1 MTRAGIYVRISRDT
15 EGDRLGVQRQERECR
30 ELCEREELEVV
41 AVFDDDDR
49 SAYSGKRRPGYE
61 ALCAAVKERDI
72 RAVVAWHPD
81 RLHRSPKELE
91 AFIDLIEATRA
102 RVYTVQA
109 GEYDLTTSSGRLSAR
124 VVGAVARNE
133 SETKSARLRAKHRQI
148 AEHGRTNGGS
158 DRPFGFEWDRV
169 TIRRGEAK
177 VIRELAKRVIAGES
191 LGAVTRWLNANG
203 VTTTTGRQ
211 WRVGNVRRV
220 LINPRIAGLRA
231 MGRGAQQTVVA
242 DAVWKPIVD
251 RASFERVRAILTD
264 PARRTNRAARTYLL
278 SGLVRCG
285 RCGAKMLSQ
294 NHSGPSGVKRR
305 GYMCVRR
312 EGAGGC
318 NSLRVVAAPLEELI
332 TAAVLEYVTRPEFR
346 AAWAGASE
354 PGPDVSAELA
364 DIDARLATLGDDYG
378 RGAIP
383 EVAFHAGI
391 NALNGRRAE
400 LAARVRSSTRVPAVL
415 AAYVRDPDALTRDW
429 DSLSFDSQ
437 RAIVTA
443 VLEAVVVGPAARGKG
458 FDPNRVLEMRWQ
470 S

>member
-1 MTRAGIYVRISRDT
+1 MVRAGIYVRISRDT
-15 EGDRLGVQRQERECR
+15 EGDRLGVQRQLKECR
-30 ELCEREELEVV
+30 ELCAREGLDVFEVYE
-41 AVFDDDDR
+41 DDDR
-49 SAYSGKRRPGYE
+49 SAYSGKPLPDYE
-61 ALCAAVKERDI
+61 RLCADVKERHV
-72 RAVVAWHPD
+72 RVVVAWHPD

-91 AFIDLIEATRA
+91 SFIDLLDAA
-102 RVYTVQA
+102 KAKVLTVRE
-109 GEYDLTTSSGRLSAR
+109 GTYDLTTPGGRLSAR
-124 VVGAVARNE
+124 VVGAVARAE
-133 SETKSARLRAKHRQI
+133 SVNKSARLVAKHRQI
-148 AEHGRTNGGS
+148 AEQGRTNGGS

-169 TIRRGEAK
+169 TVVPGEAR
-177 VIRELAKRVIAGES
+177 VIRDLAKRIIAGES

-203 VTTTTGRQ
+203 VTTTTGKA
-211 WRVGNVRRV
+211 WRDGNVRRV

-231 MGRGAQQTVVA
+231 VGKGVRQSVVA

-251 RASFERVRAILTD
+251 RATFERVRAILTD
-264 PARRTNRAARTYLL
+264 PARRTNRTARTYLL

-294 NHSGPSGVKRR
+294 NHTGSSAVKRR
-305 GYMCVRR
+305 SYMCVRR

-318 NSLRVVAAPLEELI
+318 NSLRVVAEPLEELI
-332 TAAVLEYVTRPEFR
+332 TGAVLEYVTRPEFR
-346 AAWAGASE
+346 AAWAGVPE

-415 AAYVRDPDALTRDW
+415 AAYVRDPDALARDW
-429 DSLSFDSQ
+429 DSLSFDRQ

-443 VLEAVVVGPAARGKG
+443 VLEAVVIGPAARGKG
-458 FDPNRVLEMRWQ
+458 FDPNRVLAVRWC